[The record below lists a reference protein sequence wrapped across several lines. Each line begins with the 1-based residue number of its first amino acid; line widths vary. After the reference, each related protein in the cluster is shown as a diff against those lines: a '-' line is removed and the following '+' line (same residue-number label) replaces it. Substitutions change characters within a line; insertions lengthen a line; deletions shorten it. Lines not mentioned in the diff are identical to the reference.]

1 MSSKCIVISD
11 PEGFSIKEIYE
22 DHIKKAS
29 GDLGLLANDTSG
41 STKLYICGDILDST
55 KTNLDDSKL
64 NLKSHNLRNIK
75 LILDNPNIILLFGN
89 RDLNKIKTKFLCELA
104 KATTTTSTTA
114 TTATT
119 ADIDNFNKGMI
130 GLDYSTYERLKQVLI
145 RSSPNI
151 WTAEMKNWYPFWNPN
166 AKSEEFNGNRAWSIE
181 PNYSIYPFLERFNVI
196 FGPDTRVGTMSAQN
210 LLHTIYLELCEMFTY
225 FDKSEIYKNKS
236 HDDYKAFLV
245 LAIFRSMLLTVNDY
259 YKTYINKNINTEQ
272 ITSEFFKGWLYKLY
286 TDEKNNVA
294 ECLEY
299 CCNKDHCGFISSCES
314 CSTCHKNIVLLS
326 HGGIPEQLIE
336 SFRAEIEAKTE
347 AKTKFNKLDEL
358 KIWLNDK
365 TDGKLTDPS
374 KEKYGGFINN
384 SSNKN
389 IYNNQ
394 KSEFKT
400 YITKMNKIFKDSVKN
415 VLKIDQMPKPDKDML
430 FLLITAAETNIQ
442 TDDFTFNSKLY
453 SPIVSGFEEMRK
465 NHYFIQNT
473 ILYQVFGHKPVGYAA
488 TVDLFNP
495 DDDIKA
501 TSKSTSTA
509 TSKSKSTTYH
519 ITLDTSNTFVGT
531 STHNITDKDMSFNCF
546 YMNDKLFKVYSKINA
561 TFRDKLKQFDMTVAN
576 IDIDI
581 DITKK
586 DSIPSI
592 IYSDDADLSDS
603 LMDKTSDKSNLKY
616 LNIYNLIID
625 YDLNSYTDVFKSMI
639 DQKLIDN
646 QINFHGVIKDA
657 SSNIKYFIFTYNV
670 PNSFVNTFYYLNLY
684 DFKRMTFGQIGQIG
698 QIAGYSN
705 NYEILDLTNKISE
718 LKYKLKKYK
727 LKYAES
733 KKY

>member
-29 GDLGLLANDTSG
+29 GDLGLLANDTSR

-89 RDLNKIKTKFLCELA
+89 RDLNKIKTKFLCELD
-104 KATTTTSTTA
+104 KAIVTTTTTT
-114 TTATT
+114 TTTT
-119 ADIDNFNKGMI
+119 TNTDIDNFNKGMI

-151 WTAEMKNWYPFWNPN
+151 WTAKMKNWYPFWNPN
-166 AKSEEFNGNRAWSIE
+166 AKSEEFNGNRAWGSE
-181 PNYSIYPFLERFNVI
+181 PDYSTSPFLERFNII

-225 FDKSEIYKNKS
+225 FDKSETSIFDKSKS

-259 YKTYINKNINTEQ
+259 YKTYINKNINTEL
-272 ITSEFFKGWLYKLY
+272 ITSEFFKAWLYKLY

-294 ECLEY
+294 ECLES
-299 CCNKDHCGFISSCES
+299 CCNKDHGGLISSCDT

-336 SFRAEIEAKTE
+336 SFRAEVEAEDKKKT
-347 AKTKFNKLDEL
+347 NKLDEL

-365 TDGKLTDPS
+365 TNNKLTDPS

-384 SSNKN
+384 SSDKI
-389 IYNNQ
+389 IYNNK

-442 TDDFTFNSKLY
+442 TNIQTDNFTFNSKLY

-465 NHYFIQNT
+465 NHFFIQQT
-473 ILYQVFGHKPVGYAA
+473 TLYQVFGHKPVGYAA

-495 DDDIKA
+495 DDTKA
-501 TSKSTSTA
+501 TSTA
-509 TSKSKSTTYH
+509 KSKSTTYH
-519 ITLDTSNTFVGT
+519 IILDTSNTFVGT
-531 STHNITDKDMSFNCF
+531 STHNIREKDMSFNCF
-546 YMNDKLFKVYSKINA
+546 YINEKLFKVYSKINA
-561 TFRDKLKQFDMTVAN
+561 TFQDKLKSFDMTVAN
-576 IDIDI
+576 I

-592 IYSDDADLSDS
+592 IYSDSVD
-603 LMDKTSDKSNLKY
+603 LKY
-616 LNIYNLIID
+616 LNLIID

-670 PNSFVNTFYYLNLY
+670 PNSFVNTFYYLNLD
-684 DFKRMTFGQIGQIG
+684 DFKKMTFGQLG

-705 NYEILDLTNKISE
+705 NYDILDLTNKISE

>member
-1 MSSKCIVISD
+1 MSSKGIVISD

-89 RDLNKIKTKFLCELA
+89 RDLNKIKTKFLCELD
-104 KATTTTSTTA
+104 KTTTTTT
-114 TTATT
+114 TT
-119 ADIDNFNKGMI
+119 DIDNFNKGMI
-130 GLDYSTYERLKQVLI
+130 GLDYSTYDKLKKDLI
-145 RSSPNI
+145 QKSANSSANI
-151 WTAEMKNWYPFWNPN
+151 WTAKMKNWYPFWNPN
-166 AKSEEFNGNRAWSIE
+166 AKRHLNEGNRAWSTE
-181 PNYSIYPFLERFNVI
+181 PVYTNDPFLARFNVI

-210 LLHTIYLELCEMFTY
+210 LLHTIFLELCEMFTK
-225 FDKSEIYKNKS
+225 FDKSKTN
-236 HDDYKAFLV
+236 DDYKAYLV
-245 LAIFRSMLLTVNDY
+245 LAIFRSMVLKADSYNTNID
-259 YKTYINKNINTEQ
+259 KNINTEQ
-272 ITSEFFKGWLYKLY
+272 ITSELFKGWLYKLY

-294 ECLEY
+294 ECLES
-299 CCNKDHCGFISSCES
+299 CCNTDHCGIISLCET
-314 CSTCHKNIVLLS
+314 CTNCHKNIVLLS

-336 SFRAEIEAKTE
+336 SFKAEAKP
-347 AKTKFNKLDEL
+347 NKLDEL

-400 YITKMNKIFKDSVKN
+400 YITMMNKIFKDSVKN

-465 NHYFIQNT
+465 NHFFIEQT
-473 ILYQVFGHKPVGYAA
+473 TLYQVFGHKPVGYAA
-488 TVDLFNP
+488 TVDLFNHN
-495 DDDIKA
+495 DGKA
-501 TSKSTSTA
+501 TSTSTA
-509 TSKSKSTTYH
+509 KANITYH

-531 STHNITDKDMSFNCF
+531 STHNITEKDMSFNCF
-546 YMNDKLFKVYSKINA
+546 YINDKLFKVYSKINA
-561 TFRDKLKQFDMTVAN
+561 TFPDKLKPFDTPFAN
-576 IDIDI
+576 INKE
-581 DITKK
+581 KK
-586 DSIPSI
+586 DSKEDPIPSI
-592 IYSDDADLSDS
+592 IYSHSADL
-603 LMDKTSDKSNLKY
+603 LMGTTSDKSNLKF
-616 LNIYNLIID
+616 LNIHNLIID
-625 YDLNSYTDVFKSMI
+625 YDLNSYTDVFKLMI

-670 PNSFVNTFYYLNLY
+670 PNSFVNTFYYLNLN
-684 DFKRMTFGQIGQIG
+684 DFKQMTFGSSPIDPIGQIGQIG

-705 NYEILDLTNKISE
+705 NHDILYLTNKISE
-718 LKYKLKKYK
+718 LKYKLNKYK

-733 KKY
+733 KKN